1 MLPHLSLFFL
11 SFLLKDFSCL
21 DLDFTLPSEL
31 ENEGGYVVLGL
42 TLMKLDTTPYAE
54 KKWRT
59 LRHDLTRMVHT
70 LLYNSP
76 NTNIHFVIISNKL
89 SLTGLIYFI

>member
-1 MLPHLSLFFL
+1 MLLQLSLFLL
-11 SFLLKDFSCL
+11 SFLLKDISS
-21 DLDFTLPSEL
+21 LDFTPPSEL
-31 ENEGGYVVLGL
+31 VNEDGYVVLGL
-42 TLMKLDTTPYAE
+42 TLMKLDNTSYAKE
-54 KKWRT
+54 KWKT

-76 NTNIHFVIISNKL
+76 DTNIHFVIISNKL